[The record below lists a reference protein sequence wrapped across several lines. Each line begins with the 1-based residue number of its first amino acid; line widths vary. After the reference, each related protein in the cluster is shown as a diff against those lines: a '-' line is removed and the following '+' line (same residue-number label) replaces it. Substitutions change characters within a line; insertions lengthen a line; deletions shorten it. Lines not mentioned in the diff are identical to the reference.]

1 MPPEPTPILRF
12 VHVNNLPTLIHCG
25 GLHAPNAS
33 PTTGLPYRSI
43 HDTEVQGARA
53 NVTID
58 CGPGGVITDYVPF
71 YFGYLSP
78 MMFKLKTGRVSGY
91 NEGQEPLVY
100 LVTSAQAVAAAN
112 VPFVFSNGHG
122 LAAYTEWFDDLARLD
137 EVDWAMVNQRYWTD
151 NVNDMD
157 RQRRKQAEFLVH
169 HMCPWHLIQ
178 RIVVLNSAAQ
188 HRVMEILGHCPEG
201 SHRPVQVIPSWYY
214 Y

>member
-78 MMFKLKTGRVSGY
+78 MMPTGIFY
-91 NEGQEPLVY
+91 
-100 LVTSAQAVAAAN
+100 AQGAKAN
-112 VPFVFSNGHG
+112 VLFFDRKPAREQPWTERLWIYDLRTNQHFTLKERTLKRGDLDDFVACYYPQNRHERQES
-122 LAAYTEWFDDLARLD
+122 
-137 EVDWAMVNQRYWTD
+137 
-151 NVNDMD
+151 D
-157 RQRRKQAEFLVH
+157 RFKSFTYEELTKRDKVSRRATFF
-169 HMCPWHLIQ
+169 
-178 RIVVLNSAAQ
+178 
-188 HRVMEILGHCPEG
+188 
-201 SHRPVQVIPSWYY
+201 PSRSFRSVA
-214 Y
+214 